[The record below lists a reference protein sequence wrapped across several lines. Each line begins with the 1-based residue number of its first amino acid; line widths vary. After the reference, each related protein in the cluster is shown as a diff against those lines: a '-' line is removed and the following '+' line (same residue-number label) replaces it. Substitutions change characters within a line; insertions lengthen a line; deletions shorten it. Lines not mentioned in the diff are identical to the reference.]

1 MKTILIVFILLVN
14 CTILCAQQFSVELK
28 DNTEVLNQEN
38 CYRITNDSLI
48 ITARSDYGRT
58 IVNYLARSLSKKEA
72 KQFSKF
78 MRSFPADS
86 LSVNYF
92 NEYTNLKFI
101 DAEHS
106 PKVVEL
112 KIFKDGI
119 VYNSKATNAY
129 VRLYKRMIDAVN
141 ILVPQEIRIKLDS
154 ANFNAFY

>member
-1 MKTILIVFILLVN
+1 MKAILFLLISLTVS
-14 CTILCAQQFSVELK
+14 LKLEAQQFVVEMK
-28 DNTEVLNQEN
+28 DNTEILNQEN
-38 CYRITNDSLI
+38 CYRITQDSLI

-58 IVNYLARSLSKKEA
+58 IVNYLSRPLSKKES
-72 KQFSKF
+72 KRFSKF
-78 MRSFPADS
+78 IHSFPADS
-86 LSVNYF
+86 LATNYF

-106 PKVVEL
+106 PKVLEV

-119 VYNSKATNAY
+119 TYNSKATNAY
-129 VRLYKRMIDAVN
+129 VRLYSRLIGAIN

>member
-1 MKTILIVFILLVN
+1 MKIILIVFILLIN
-14 CTILCAQQFSVELK
+14 IQGLKAQQFSVEMK

-58 IVNYLARSLSKKEA
+58 IVNYLERSLSKKEA

-78 MRSFPADS
+78 IRSFPADS
-86 LSVNYF
+86 LATNYF

-106 PKVVEL
+106 PKVLEV

-119 VYNSKATNAY
+119 TYNSKVTNAY
-129 VRLYKRMIDAVN
+129 VRLYSRLIGAIN
-141 ILVPQEIRIKLDS
+141 ILVPQEIRIKLDP

>member
-1 MKTILIVFILLVN
+1 MKKILIIFILLIN
-14 CTILCAQQFSVELK
+14 SLDLNAQQFMVELK
-28 DNTEVLNQEN
+28 DNTEILNQEN
-38 CYRITNDSLI
+38 CYRITQDSLV

-72 KQFSKF
+72 KKFSKF
-78 MRSFPADS
+78 IRSFPADS
-86 LSVNYF
+86 LAVSYF

-119 VYNSKATNAY
+119 TYNSKATNAY
-129 VRLYKRMIDAVN
+129 VRLYRRMIDAIN
-141 ILVPQEIRIKLDS
+141 EIAPQEIRIKLDP